1 MTAFETVAITFSAT
15 MIAFLVV
22 AAVVGTLWSRT
33 ESYRDHMRFKRDL
46 HNAKRGVSPIIE
58 D

>member
-1 MTAFETVAITFSAT
+1 MTAFETVAFTLAASMF
-15 MIAFLVV
+15 AFLVV

-33 ESYRDHMRFKRDL
+33 ESYRDHLRFKRTL
-46 HNAKRGVSPIIE
+46 RNGVSPIIE